1 VRNAK
6 VLVDRNFTVGRV
18 DPRLF
23 GAFVEHLGRGVY
35 GGIYEPGHPTADK
48 WGFRRDVLDL
58 VKELGPT
65 IVKYPGGNFSHTYN
79 WEDGVGPVGN
89 RPRRLNSAWR
99 STEPNTFGTNEFID
113 WCRLANVEPMLVVNL
128 ATRRP
133 QDAAYFVE
141 YCNHPD
147 GTTLSELR
155 RTHGWDKPH
164 GVKFWCLG
172 NEMDGPWHPGA
183 ETPEEYGRVAA
194 RAAKIMRW
202 ADDSIEIAASGSS
215 GRDLPTF
222 AYWDE
227 MVLKHAFDHVDHI
240 AIHTYLNNW
249 KDDALAFLA
258 SPDFV
263 DAFIEEVVAI
273 ADAAAAKRRS
283 AKRIM
288 LSFNEWNVWYR
299 TRRPYRT
306 GMQTGWPVA
315 PPILEEV
322 YSVEDA
328 LVVGGVLISLL
339 NHADRVRS
347 ACLAQLVNVIAP
359 IMTEAGGPAWRQ
371 TIFYPFAQ
379 TSRLARGD
387 VLRASIE
394 CETYAA
400 AYYSPHDAKDAFY
413 PVPRAAYLKL
423 SAVANEGGGLS
434 LFALNRDVEQDMAV
448 LVNARGF
455 GRLAVAEAAV
465 LTDSDLKAANSKAAP
480 DRVKPAKLSG
490 VAVGSEVVRLELPPA
505 SWSVVHLT
513 AAP

>member
-1 VRNAK
+1 VRQAN
-6 VLVDRNFTVGRV
+6 VLLDRNFTIGRV

-35 GGIYEPGHPTADK
+35 GGLYEPDHPTADEK
-48 WGFRRDVLDL
+48 GFRRDVLDL
-58 VKELGPT
+58 VRELGVT

-79 WEDGVGPVGN
+79 WEDGVGPIGE
-89 RPRRLNSAWR
+89 RPRRLNYAWQ
-99 STEPNTFGTNEFID
+99 STEPNSFGTNEFID
-113 WCRLANVEPMLVVNL
+113 WCRLAGVEPMLVLNL
-128 ATRRP
+128 ATRGP
-133 QDAAYFVE
+133 QDAADLVE
-141 YCNHPD
+141 YCNLPG

-172 NEMDGPWHPGA
+172 NEMDGPWHTGPDTA
-183 ETPEEYGRVAA
+183 EEYGRVAA

-202 ADDSIEIAASGSS
+202 VDSSIELAASGSS
-215 GRDLPTF
+215 GRDLPTLGS
-222 AYWDE
+222 WDE
-227 MVLKHAFDHVDHI
+227 TVLKHAFDHVDHI

-249 KDDALAFLA
+249 KDDAPAFLA

-283 AKRIM
+283 EKRIM

-299 TRRPYRT
+299 TRRPYHTRL
-306 GMQTGWPVA
+306 QPGWPVA

-328 LVVGGVLISLL
+328 LVAGGILISLV

-347 ACLAQLVNVIAP
+347 ACLAQLVNAIAP
-359 IMTEAGGPAWRQ
+359 IMTETGGPAWRQ

-379 TSRLARGD
+379 MSRLARGE
-387 VLRASIE
+387 VLRAKVE
-394 CETYAA
+394 CETYSA
-400 AYYSPHDAKDAFY
+400 AYYSPYNAIDAFY
-413 PVPRAAYLKL
+413 PVPHAAYLKL
-423 SAVANEGGGLS
+423 AAIANEGGGLT
-434 LFALNRDVEQDMAV
+434 LFALNRDVEQELTV

-455 GRLAVAEAAV
+455 GPLGVAEATV
-465 LTDSDLKAANSKAAP
+465 LTDSNLKAANSKAAP
-480 DRVKPAKLSG
+480 DRVKPAKLAG
-490 VAVGSEVVRLELPPA
+490 VAVGNETARIELPPA

-513 AAP
+513 AAS